1 MANPASAGYM
11 ALIRSERCVR
21 VRLHCQLDVT
31 WKMAF
36 CINSWH
42 NDITVLHLIFTEWF
56 RFSPL
61 FSVLNDFSHLS
72 SHVNSLDR
80 QTVCFCEHNLRFT
93 ELTALG
99 GACVLPFN
107 ELWRWWH
114 FGTTAA
120 ATAPTVNTTTTFNVC
135 WTGPLSRANP
145 GHVRCHKGEPLRIAA
160 EKFSWDLCCSWHP
173 NNSIDALKAYEGRF
187 WVTRIDDSSS
197 YMSVLY
203 GCFGAFAFV
212 VVTEQPILF
221 FYVFVAHF
229 CLINLMLQQH
239 PSIFFNHFVESIY
252 YFNNYE
258 GHAGE
263 HIRGSFCK

>member
-1 MANPASAGYM
+1 MANPASAGKM

-61 FSVLNDFSHLS
+61 FSLLNDFSHLS

-93 ELTALG
+93 ELTAPG

-120 ATAPTVNTTTTFNVC
+120 ATAPTVSTITTFNVC
-135 WTGPLSRANP
+135 WTGPLPEPIQVMSGATKENLWELLQKNFLGIYAVLDTQTTALMHWRLMKVGFGSRELMTAV
-145 GHVRCHKGEPLRIAA
+145 HICQSFMV
-160 EKFSWDLCCSWHP
+160 
-173 NNSIDALKAYEGRF
+173 
-187 WVTRIDDSSS
+187 
-197 YMSVLY
+197 VL
-203 GCFGAFAFV
+203 V
-212 VVTEQPILF
+212 L
-221 FYVFVAHF
+221 
-229 CLINLMLQQH
+229 LLLLL
-239 PSIFFNHFVESIY
+239 
-252 YFNNYE
+252 
-258 GHAGE
+258 
-263 HIRGSFCK
+263 